1 MCNISLDQIINLQ
14 NKLVPEMVELLTERY
29 KVLRQISHDQP
40 IGRRTLAKKL
50 GLSERILRSHVDFLK
65 EAGLLD
71 FTLTGMSITD
81 EGTVLLQELRD
92 YVNRLQ
98 KLSSLESVL
107 EEKLHLKKVV
117 VLPGNADQDQVVTRE
132 IGRVAAGI
140 LLHLLSDH
148 KSHIVAVT
156 GGTTVA
162 AMAQNTYGN
171 ESETVVV
178 PARGGLGDRM
188 ELQAN
193 TIATVLAGRLKT
205 RYLQLYVP
213 DSVSEDVLRKI
224 LEEDARV
231 KQVVETIKSA
241 DILVHGMG
249 QAQVMAKKRGV
260 GPELIKEL
268 EDRGAIGEALGQYFD
283 INGHV
288 VHSTDT
294 LGLMVNDLE
303 TIHTVMGI
311 GGGHS
316 KGRAILSVLRSSQD
330 DILVTDEAAA
340 REIIRCLQDGNRHT
354 V

>member
-1 MCNISLDQIINLQ
+1 MCNISLDRIINLQ
-14 NKLVPEMVELLTERY
+14 NKLVPEMVDLLTERY

-81 EGTVLLQELRD
+81 EGAVLLQELRD

-98 KLSSLESVL
+98 KLSSLETL
-107 EEKLHLKKVV
+107 LQEKLHLQKVV
-117 VLPGNADQDQVVTRE
+117 VLPGNADQDKVVTRE

-140 LLHLLSDH
+140 LLRLLADH
-148 KSHIVAVT
+148 GRHIVAVT

-162 AMAQNTYGN
+162 AMAENTFGN
-171 ESETVVV
+171 EPGTIVV
-178 PARGGLGDRM
+178 PARGGLGDKM

-213 DSVSEDVLRKI
+213 DSVSEDVLQKI

-249 QAQVMAKKRGV
+249 QALVMAEKRGMD
-260 GPELIKEL
+260 PKLMRQL
-268 EDRGAIGEALGQYFD
+268 EQAGAVGEALGQYFD
-283 INGHV
+283 LKGRV
-288 VHSTDT
+288 VYSTDT

-303 TIHTVMGI
+303 KIHTVMGI
-311 GGGHS
+311 AGGRS
-316 KGRAILSVLRSSQD
+316 KGKAILSMLRSGQD

-340 REIIRCLQDGNRHT
+340 REIIDCLQTDSNHQ
-354 V
+354 

>member
-1 MCNISLDQIINLQ
+1 
-14 NKLVPEMVELLTERY
+14 MVELLTERY

-81 EGTVLLQELRD
+81 EGAVLLQELRD

-107 EEKLHLKKVV
+107 EEKLHLQKVV

-148 KSHIVAVT
+148 KPHIVAVT

-171 ESETVVV
+171 EPETVVV

-260 GPELIKEL
+260 GPALMKEL
-268 EDRGAIGEALGQYFD
+268 ENRSAIGEALGQYFD
-283 INGHV
+283 LNGQV

-311 GGGHS
+311 GGGRS
-316 KGRAILSVLRSSQD
+316 KGGAILSVLRSGQD